1 MLEEFKSDLEAT
13 MTVRCS
19 HLSQNH
25 KKLAVDILRKRMD
38 TVWTPATRRVEEREK
53 HDLSDSKNTRFSEE
67 APVAQ

>member
-1 MLEEFKSDLEAT
+1 
-13 MTVRCS
+13 MTVRYS

-38 TVWTPATRRVEEREK
+38 TMWTPATRRVEEREK
-53 HDLSDSKNTRFSEE
+53 HDLSDSENTSVYEN